1 MGFQTIDEIKNYVRR
16 VNFCIDHGVPM
27 CELPPGTPVD
37 WSSEDTHNL
46 TDDQLTYIARE
57 ATKIRIREANEKHA
71 RK

>member
-1 MGFQTIDEIKNYVRR
+1 
-16 VNFCIDHGVPM
+16 M

-46 TDDQLTYIARE
+46 TDDQLTYIMRE
-57 ATKIRIREANEKHA
+57 ASKIRIREANEKHA